1 MMEAVCDVF
10 WRQSVCGALALQI
23 VGELPAKNGADFA
36 IYSSGLY
43 IHHHIMD
50 RAASFESFVL
60 LGKTTSHDFRGLNL
74 PTFDAVLFCLFS
86 KQ

>member
-23 VGELPAKNGADFA
+23 VGQLPAKNGADFA

-43 IHHHIMD
+43 SPSYNGQSSLI
-50 RAASFESFVL
+50 
-60 LGKTTSHDFRGLNL
+60 
-74 PTFDAVLFCLFS
+74 
-86 KQ
+86 

>member
-1 MMEAVCDVF
+1 MMEAVWDVF

-23 VGELPAKNGADFA
+23 VGEVPAKNGETSQY
-36 IYSSGLY
+36 IHLGY
-43 IHHHIMD
+43 IHHHIME

>member
-23 VGELPAKNGADFA
+23 VGKLPAKNGQT
-36 IYSSGLY
+36 SQY
-43 IHHHIMD
+43 IHLGYFHHRIME